1 MKNYEATGKTY
12 EEALENGLQAL
23 GATISDVDITV
34 LEEGSKGLFGLFG
47 SRPYKVRLTV
57 KAVED
62 DPLAD
67 LFKKEEPKK
76 GPRPERKPE
85 APKAEPAP
93 RAEKKPE
100 PKPEVKAEAP
110 KAESTEEKKAER
122 PAPVQRKA
130 KPAAKPQQPKQE
142 KPVKEE
148 KPVEAAEEAEET
160 TETESAEGEVVV
172 KKSRSRN
179 RNRRRSK
186 KPHTENAN
194 TESAEETKAERKPL
208 PPKEIKPIEKPVVTM
223 IPDDQVDAESAA
235 GKAKA
240 FLADLTRMMGV
251 NVEIAVGN
259 DEEGHVFVQMTGDT
273 LGILIGRRGE
283 TLDAI
288 QYLTSLK
295 VNRGQEG
302 YTRVTIDTENYRAKR
317 EDTLIR
323 LANRM
328 ANRAVKTGRKVSME
342 PMNPYERRIIHSALQ
357 ANEAVDTHS
366 EGEEPNR
373 HVVITLRK

>member
-12 EEALENGLQAL
+12 EEALENGLSAL

-47 SRPYKVRLTV
+47 SRPYKVRLTL
-57 KAVED
+57 KTIED

-67 LFKKEEPKK
+67 LFRKEEPKK
-76 GPRPERKPE
+76 APKQEKKPAEKKPE
-85 APKAEPAP
+85 APKAEA
-93 RAEKKPE
+93 
-100 PKPEVKAEAP
+100 KAEE
-110 KAESTEEKKAER
+110 KAEEKKAER

-130 KPAAKPQQPKQE
+130 KAPKAE
-142 KPVKEE
+142 KPAEE
-148 KPVEAAEEAEET
+148 VVEAAEESTE
-160 TETESAEGEVVV
+160 ETESTEGETVV

-179 RNRRRSK
+179 RNRRRGGK
-186 KPHTENAN
+186 KNHAENA
-194 TESAEETKAERKPL
+194 SAETEIKEEAPAKEL
-208 PPKEIKPIEKPVVTM
+208 PPKEVKPIVKPVVTM
-223 IPDDQVDAESAA
+223 IPDDQVDADSAA

-240 FLADLTRMMGV
+240 FLAELTGLMGV

-259 DEEGHVFVQMTGDT
+259 DEEGNVFVQMTGDT

-357 ANEAVDTHS
+357 ANQAVDTHS

-373 HVVITLRK
+373 HVVITIRK

>member
-12 EEALENGLQAL
+12 EEALENGLSAL

-47 SRPYKVRLTV
+47 SRPYKVRLTL

-67 LFKKEEPKK
+67 LFKKEEKK
-76 GPRPERKPE
+76 PAPRQERQPVERKP
-85 APKAEPAP
+85 A
-93 RAEKKPE
+93 
-100 PKPEVKAEAP
+100 
-110 KAESTEEKKAER
+110 EKKAEQPKPENR

-130 KPAAKPQQPKQE
+130 KPAP
-142 KPVKEE
+142 KPVKPVEE
-148 KPVEAAEEAEET
+148 AAAPVEATVANAAVEANEA
-160 TETESAEGEVVV
+160 TETIETIDATENAESAEV
-172 KKSRSRN
+172 KKPRSRN
-179 RNRRRSK
+179 RSRNRHRGDK
-186 KPHTENAN
+186 KPAEAA
-194 TESAEETKAERKPL
+194 ESASAEERKPL
-208 PPKEIKPIEKPVVTM
+208 PPKEIKPIEKPVITM
-223 IPDDQVDAESAA
+223 IPDDQVDAESPA

-240 FLADLTRMMGV
+240 FLAELTTLMGV
-251 NVEIAVGN
+251 NVEIAVGT
-259 DEEGHVFVQMTGDT
+259 DTEGNVFVQMTGDT

-288 QYLTSLK
+288 QYLTSLR
-295 VNRGQEG
+295 VNHGQES

-328 ANRAVKTGRKVSME
+328 ANRAVKTGRKVSLE